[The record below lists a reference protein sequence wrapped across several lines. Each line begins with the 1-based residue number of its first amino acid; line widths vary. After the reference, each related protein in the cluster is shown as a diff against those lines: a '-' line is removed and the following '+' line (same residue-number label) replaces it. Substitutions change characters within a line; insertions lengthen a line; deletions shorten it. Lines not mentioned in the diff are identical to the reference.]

1 MEDWREPLLEV
12 AGALRDHVPRPS
24 DGDSTS
30 ENEPDPDEFFR
41 LIEEEE
47 YYRIHAGDLPARQY
61 GTVKEVRG
69 VSTLVFDPENIPKEV
84 LLEAREVFDRTFEDL
99 DGFALEGRGSIAAV
113 IKDEG
118 NRDLFEEIYDY
129 YEFKIPRRFLPV
141 LEDAITLRIIEREE
155 EISWGEL
162 YDWRGEIADN
172 YKRTGGDPQEAQNL
186 ISFCTAGY
194 LDRDEF
200 FQVLYEDCAKGG
212 EWSDADYRDAFSK
225 YVKDK
230 PFVVFVQSRTMD
242 KDDVY
247 AIGKE
252 KSRKVDKY
260 PGTPQFV
267 DLCGKGDDSKRII
280 EHSLREF
287 QENHESLQY
296 KRFNQEKWD
305 QYIVRL
311 DTETL

>member
-12 AGALRDHVPRPS
+12 ASVLRDHVSRQS

-30 ENEPDPDEFFR
+30 DDDPDPDEFFR
-41 LIEEEE
+41 LIEDED

-61 GTVKEVRG
+61 GTIKEVRG

-84 LLEAREVFDRTFEDL
+84 LLGAREVFDRTFEDL

-113 IKDEG
+113 MKDEG
-118 NRDLFEEIYDY
+118 NRDLFEEIYDF

-172 YKRTGGDPQEAQNL
+172 YKRNGGDPQEAQNL
-186 ISFCTAGY
+186 ISLCSAGY
-194 LDRDEF
+194 LDRGEF
-200 FQVLYEDCAKGG
+200 FRVLYEDCLRSG
-212 EWSDADYRDAFSK
+212 EWSDGDYRDAFTK
-225 YVKDK
+225 YVKNK

-247 AIGKE
+247 AIAKD
-252 KSRKVDKY
+252 KSKRVNKY
-260 PGTPQFV
+260 PGSPQFV
-267 DLCGKGDDSKRII
+267 DLCGKGDASMSIVER
-280 EHSLREF
+280 SLREF
-287 QENHESLQY
+287 QDNHENIQY
-296 KRFNQEKWD
+296 KCFNQEKWD
-305 QYIVRL
+305 QYIVRI
-311 DTETL
+311 DIETL